1 MAGDSLITEELRS
14 KIGVEG
20 KPRAYEIEKGMI
32 KQFARAIDDPNP
44 LWQDEEYAKKSK
56 YGGLIAPPALVIA
69 LGWEDFQ
76 ADGPR
81 SGTGPNAGLHGG
93 TELEYYQLIRAGDTI
108 TIINKLVDVRERG
121 SKRLG
126 RMAFLSYERTYKNQ
140 RQEVV
145 AKCRQLL
152 ISYKAEGVK
161 RD

>member
-1 MAGDSLITEELRS
+1 MAEDSLITEELRS

-20 KPRAYEIEKGMI
+20 EPRVYEIEKGMI
-32 KQFARAIDDPNP
+32 KQFARAIDDANP
-44 LWQDEEYAKKSK
+44 LWRDEEYVKKSK

-69 LGWEDFQ
+69 LGWGDLQ
-76 ADGPR
+76 ADEPR
-81 SGTGPNAGLHGG
+81 SGAGLHGG
-93 TELEYYQLIRAGDTI
+93 TELEYYQPIKAGDTI
-108 TIINKLVDVRERG
+108 TITNKLVEASERD

-126 RMAFLSYERTYKNQ
+126 KMVFLNYERTYKNQ

-152 ISYKAEGVK
+152 INYKAEGVK